1 MKKNCNCSCN
11 SDELY
16 FNNVSNI
23 DRVIENIL
31 NELNN
36 FKVYSD
42 EAEVIVNSEK
52 ERVLAET
59 KRIKAE
65 TERVQ
70 NEIERIKQE
79 EKRQGNNKEF
89 TENET
94 QRLEKFKEIEDKI
107 AEIEKSETER
117 KNKYNEWN
125 DKLNSFNDLSNTLN
139 TKIEEINKTVE
150 KINKLENTTT
160 EDKDKLYTLI
170 DKVDKNITDIENTTK
185 EINSIKETNNKA
197 IQELKASI
205 EDIKK
210 LGLSNEKIDTLEKDI
225 KSLKDKNEEYDTKFA
240 KNDINLKDLRDN
252 EKVVDNSLKSI
263 NTKLDDYNT
272 RITENKENVTNTENS
287 LALAQEKIKNIENS
301 VNKILEGSS
310 SGTNVDVTQFNL
322 LKSKVENNE
331 KSLTTTNET
340 LSTLKTKITT
350 TSDKIT
356 QLEKDLKDKETNL
369 ENKIST
375 TNSSI
380 SSLDEKVNSNQKSL
394 NDKASKTD
402 LDNKADKKHTHNIS
416 DITDLET
423 TLSNKANTS
432 DLENK
437 ADKIDLKTKANKVD
451 LNNKADKTH
460 KHNISDITNLQ
471 AELDKKSNLVEL
483 GSVNL
488 IKNSDDLNSWVKY
501 DGGNHTITKEF
512 MNEFKIDGQRIKSD
526 AANGTD
532 FIKSYIDLNVE
543 NLIIGKTY
551 TFSIYIKNNRDVKA
565 QIRVQGFDW
574 NFVYE
579 LQAKEYKRFIV
590 TGKRV
595 KVDGVWENKIQFQL
609 RCADKTQYVDMT
621 VSRPQLEEG
630 NTVTSWSKN
639 PNDYKDYKDDINK
652 LKTTLDDKANKS
664 DMITKY
670 DLVAETDKLKNSLDK
685 KADKSDVIS
694 KDELNKLNIKID
706 NFKRTV
712 LWDYNYS
719 KSTFSAGSFG
729 FNYDNYIDLDKKYGD
744 TIFTTSNSNSNIT
757 IDKSKVSNFDKSSER
772 LLVINDDDGKYRI
785 VQDILQAEGKMLYRA
800 KVEDEL
806 VDSFYV
812 SKLEQLTR
820 SY

>member
-16 FNNVSNI
+16 YNDLGNI

-42 EAEVIVNSEK
+42 EAEIIVNSEK

-117 KNKYNEWN
+117 KTKYNEWN
-125 DKLNSFNDLSNTLN
+125 DKLNTFNDLSNTLN
-139 TKIEEINKTVE
+139 TKIKEINKTIE
-150 KINKLENTTT
+150 KIEKLENSTT

-170 DKVDKNITDIENTTK
+170 DKVEQNISDIQNTTK

-197 IQELKASI
+197 IQDLKSSI

-225 KSLKDKNEEYDTKFA
+225 KSLKDKNEEYDTKFTT
-240 KNDINLKDLRDN
+240 NDINLKDLRDN
-252 EKVVDNSLKSI
+252 ETTVNNSLKSI

-287 LALAQEKIKNIENS
+287 LALAQEKIKSIENS

-310 SGTNVDVTQFNL
+310 SDTNVDVTQFNL

-356 QLEKDLKDKETNL
+356 QLEKDITDKETNL

-380 SSLDEKVNSNQKSL
+380 SSLNEKVNSNQKSL
-394 NDKASKTD
+394 NNKASKTD
-402 LDNKADKKHTHNIS
+402 LDNKADKKHTHNVS
-416 DITDLET
+416 DITNLQK
-423 TLSNKANTS
+423 TL
-432 DLENK
+432 DE
-437 ADKIDLKTKANKVD
+437 KANKTD
-451 LNNKADKTH
+451 LDKKANKEH
-460 KHNISDITNLQ
+460 KHAISDITNLQ
-471 AELDKKSNLVEL
+471 SELDKKSGLIEL

-488 IKNSDDLNSWVKY
+488 LKNSDNLDNYFVKY
-501 DGGNHTITKEF
+501 DGETHTITDEEITELGIKGKKVF
-512 MNEFKIDGQRIKSD
+512 SLRGNQTSRIKSYCKIPL
-526 AANGTD
+526 TQ
-532 FIKSYIDLNVE
+532 K
-543 NLIIGKTY
+543 LIIGKMY
-551 TFSIYIKNNRDVKA
+551 TFSVYVKNNRNVTQSIA
-565 QIRVQGFDW
+565 LNGFDF
-574 NFVYE
+574 NQFYFDIKPNE
-579 LQAKEYKRFIV
+579 IKRIV
-590 TGKRV
+590 MVGKR
-595 KVDGVWENKIQFQL
+595 KDMEEPWIENVQMLICSHDKEWY
-609 RCADKTQYVDMT
+609 ADVT
-621 VSRPQLEEG
+621 VARPQLEEG
-630 NTVTSWSKN
+630 NTVTSWSKS

-652 LKTTLDDKANKS
+652 LKTTLDDKADKS
-664 DMITKY
+664 DILTKY
-670 DLVAETDKLKNSLDK
+670 DLVTETDKLKNSLDK
-685 KADKSDVIS
+685 KADKSDIIS
-694 KDELNKLNIKID
+694 KDELNNLNIKID

-757 IDKSKVSNFDKSSER
+757 IDKSKVSNFDKTSER
-772 LLVINDDDGKYRI
+772 LLVINDDDRKYRI
-785 VQDILQAEGKMLYRA
+785 VQDILQVEGKMLYRA

-806 VDSFYV
+806 SDSFYV
-812 SKLEQLTR
+812 SKLEQLSR
-820 SY
+820 LY

>member
-1 MKKNCNCSCN
+1 
-11 SDELY
+11 LG
-16 FNNVSNI
+16 NI

-42 EAEVIVNSEK
+42 EAEIIVNSEK

-65 TERVQ
+65 TERIQ

-89 TENET
+89 TENEN

-117 KNKYNEWN
+117 KTKYNEWN
-125 DKLNSFNDLSNTLN
+125 DKLNTFNDLSNTLN
-139 TKIEEINKTVE
+139 TKIKEINKTIE
-150 KINKLENTTT
+150 KIEKLETTTT

-210 LGLSNEKIDTLEKDI
+210 LGLSNEKIDALEKDI
-225 KSLKDKNEEYDTKFA
+225 KSLKDKNEEYDTKFTT
-240 KNDINLKDLRDN
+240 NDINLKDLRDN
-252 EKVVDNSLKSI
+252 ETTVNNSLKSI

-301 VNKILEGSS
+301 VNKILDSS
-310 SGTNVDVTQFNL
+310 SSDTNVDVTQFNL

-331 KSLTTTNET
+331 KGITNTNET
-340 LSTLKTKITT
+340 ISELKTNISN

-356 QLEKDLKDKETNL
+356 QLEKDLKEKETNL

-380 SSLDEKVNSNQKSL
+380 TSLDEKVNSNQKSL
-394 NDKASKTD
+394 ND
-402 LDNKADKKHTHNIS
+402 
-416 DITDLET
+416 
-423 TLSNKANTS
+423 
-432 DLENK
+432 
-437 ADKIDLKTKANKVD
+437 KANKVD

-526 AANGTD
+526 TGNSTD
-532 FIKSYIDLNVE
+532 FIKSYINLDVE
-543 NLIIGKTY
+543 NLIVGKTY
-551 TFSIYIKNNRDVKA
+551 TFSIYVKNNRDVKA
-565 QIRVQGFDW
+565 QIRIQGFDW
-574 NFVYE
+574 NFAYE
-579 LQAKEYKRFIV
+579 LQPSECKRFFV
-590 TGKRV
+590 SGKR
-595 KVDGVWENKIQFQL
+595 DDITDQWTKIVQFQL
-609 RCADKTQYVDMT
+609 RSADKTQYVDMT

-639 PNDYKDYKDDINK
+639 PNDYKDDINK

-664 DMITKY
+664 DTLTKY
-670 DLVAETDKLKNSLDK
+670 DLVTETDKLKNLLDK
-685 KADKSDVIS
+685 KADKSDIIS
-694 KDELNKLNIKID
+694 KDELNNLNIKID

-712 LWDYNYS
+712 LWEYNYS

-729 FNYDNYIDLDKKYGD
+729 FNYDNYIELDKKYGD
-744 TIFTTSNSNSNIT
+744 TIFTTSNSSSNIT
-757 IDKSKVSNFDKSSER
+757 IDKSKVSKFDKSSER

-806 VDSFYV
+806 SDSFYV

-820 SY
+820 LY

>member
-16 FNNVSNI
+16 YNDLGNI

-42 EAEVIVNSEK
+42 EAEIIVNSEK
-52 ERVLAET
+52 ERVLNET

-65 TERVQ
+65 TERIQ

-117 KNKYNEWN
+117 KTKYNEWN
-125 DKLNSFNDLSNTLN
+125 DKLNTFNDLSNTLN
-139 TKIEEINKTVE
+139 TKIEEINKTIE
-150 KINKLENTTT
+150 KINNLETTTT

-185 EINSIKETNNKA
+185 EITSIKNANNKA
-197 IQELKASI
+197 IQDLKSSI

-210 LGLSNEKIDTLEKDI
+210 NITSNEKLTTIEKDI
-225 KSLKDKNEEYDTKFA
+225 KSLKENKTS
-240 KNDINLKDLRDN
+240 
-252 EKVVDNSLKSI
+252 VDSSIKSI
-263 NTKLDDYNT
+263 NTKLDDYNK
-272 RITENKENVTNTENS
+272 RIAENKENVTNTENS
-287 LALAQEKIKNIENS
+287 LALTQEKIKNIENS
-301 VNKILEGSS
+301 VNKILDGSS
-310 SGTNVDVTQFNL
+310 SETNVDVTQFNL

-331 KSLTTTNET
+331 KGLTANNET
-340 LSTLKTKITT
+340 LSTLKTKIST

-375 TNSSI
+375 ANSSI

-526 AANGTD
+526 GANGTD

-543 NLIIGKTY
+543 NLIVGKTY
-551 TFSIYIKNNRDVKA
+551 TFSIYVKNNRDVKA

-574 NFVYE
+574 NFAHE

-590 TGKRV
+590 TGKRA

-609 RCADKTQYVDMT
+609 RSTDKTQYVDMT

-639 PNDYKDYKDDINK
+639 PNDYKDDINK
-652 LKTTLDDKANKS
+652 LKK
-664 DMITKY
+664 
-670 DLVAETDKLKNSLDK
+670 SLDK
-685 KADKSDVIS
+685 KADKSDIIS

-712 LWDYNYS
+712 LWDLNYS

-729 FNYDNYIDLDKKYGD
+729 FNYDNYINLDKKYGD

-806 VDSFYV
+806 SDSFYV
-812 SKLEQLTR
+812 SKLEQLSR
-820 SY
+820 LY

>member
-42 EAEVIVNSEK
+42 EAEIIVNSEK

-65 TERVQ
+65 TQRLQ
-70 NEIERIKQE
+70 NELERI
-79 EKRQGNNKEF
+79 
-89 TENET
+89 ENENKRKSSNKNYIENEN
-94 QRLEKFKEIEDKI
+94 QRNEKFKEIEQKI
-107 AEIEKSETER
+107 SEIEKAENDR
-117 KNKYNEWN
+117 KDNYNNWNKKIE
-125 DKLNSFNDLSNTLN
+125 SFNKLSDTMNE
-139 TKIEEINKTVE
+139 KISEINKTIE
-150 KINKLENTTT
+150 KIEKLENSTT

-170 DKVDKNITDIENTTK
+170 DKVEQNISDIQNTTN
-185 EINSIKETNNKA
+185 EIKSIKSQNENSIN
-197 IQELKASI
+197 ELRTSI

-210 LGLSNEKIDTLEKDI
+210 NITSNEKLTTIEKDI
-225 KSLKDKNEEYDTKFA
+225 KSLKDKDIEYDSKFTT
-240 KNDINLKDLRDN
+240 NDINLKDLRDKDTELEN
-252 EKVVDNSLKSI
+252 KIKTADVEIKSI
-263 NTKLDDYNT
+263 NTKSTDNKSSIDTINT
-272 RITENKENVTNTENS
+272 KLKNVESS
-287 LALAQEKIKNIENS
+287 LS
-301 VNKILEGSS
+301 KILESS
-310 SGTNVDVTQFNL
+310 STDTNIDITQFNL

-331 KSLTTTNET
+331 ENLSTITSKISDIENKIT
-340 LSTLKTKITT
+340 LSSENI
-350 TSDKIT
+350 DKIK
-356 QLEKDLKDKETNL
+356 KDITDKETLLN
-369 ENKIST
+369 NKIST
-375 TNSSI
+375 TNSSL
-380 SSLDEKVNSNQKSL
+380 SSLSDKVNSNQKSL
-394 NDKASKTD
+394 DEKANKTD
-402 LDNKADKKHTHNIS
+402 LDK
-416 DITDLET
+416 
-423 TLSNKANTS
+423 
-432 DLENK
+432 
-437 ADKIDLKTKANKVD
+437 KANKE
-451 LNNKADKTH
+451 H

-471 AELDKKSNLVEL
+471 SELDKKSNLIDL

-501 DGGNHTITKEF
+501 DGGNHIITKEF

-526 AANGTD
+526 GANGTD

-543 NLIIGKTY
+543 NLIVGKTY
-551 TFSIYIKNNRDVKA
+551 TFSIYVKNNRDVKA

-574 NFVYE
+574 NFMYE

-590 TGKRV
+590 TGKRA

-609 RCADKTQYVDMT
+609 RSTDKSQYVDMT

-639 PNDYKDYKDDINK
+639 PNDYKDYKD
-652 LKTTLDDKANKS
+652 
-664 DMITKY
+664 
-670 DLVAETDKLKNSLDK
+670 
-685 KADKSDVIS
+685 
-694 KDELNKLNIKID
+694 ELNNLNIKID

-712 LWDYNYS
+712 LWEYNYS

-757 IDKSKVSNFDKSSER
+757 IDKSKVSNFDKNSER

-806 VDSFYV
+806 SDSFYV
-812 SKLEQLTR
+812 SKLEQLSR
-820 SY
+820 LY

>member
-16 FNNVSNI
+16 YNDLGNI

-42 EAEVIVNSEK
+42 EAEIIVNSEK

-65 TERVQ
+65 TERIQ

-89 TENET
+89 TENEN

-117 KNKYNEWN
+117 KTKYNEWDN
-125 DKLNSFNDLSNTLN
+125 KLNTFNDLSNTLN
-139 TKIEEINKTVE
+139 TKIKEINKTIE
-150 KINKLENTTT
+150 KINNLETTTT

-185 EINSIKETNNKA
+185 EITTIKNANNKA
-197 IQELKASI
+197 IQDLKSSI

-210 LGLSNEKIDTLEKDI
+210 NITSNEKLTSIENDL
-225 KSLKDKNEEYDTKFA
+225 KSLKENKTS
-240 KNDINLKDLRDN
+240 
-252 EKVVDNSLKSI
+252 VDSSIKSI
-263 NTKLDDYNT
+263 NTKLDDYNK
-272 RITENKENVTNTENS
+272 RIAENKENVTNTENS

-301 VNKILEGSS
+301 VNKILDGSS
-310 SGTNVDVTQFNL
+310 SETNVDVTQFNL

-331 KSLTTTNET
+331 KGLTANNET
-340 LSTLKTKITT
+340 LSTLKTKIST

-380 SSLDEKVNSNQKSL
+380 ISLDEKVNSNQKSL
-394 NDKASKTD
+394 NDKANKVD
-402 LDNKADKKHTHNIS
+402 LNNKADKKHTHNIS

-437 ADKIDLKTKANKVD
+437 ADKIDLKT
-451 LNNKADKTH
+451 KADKTH

-526 AANGTD
+526 TGNSTD
-532 FIKSYIDLNVE
+532 FIKSYINLDVE
-543 NLIIGKTY
+543 NLIVGKTY
-551 TFSIYIKNNRDVKA
+551 TFSIYVKNNRDVKA

-574 NFVYE
+574 NFAYE
-579 LQAKEYKRFIV
+579 LQASECKRFFV
-590 TGKRV
+590 SGKR
-595 KVDGVWENKIQFQL
+595 GHITGQLTKIVQFQL
-609 RCADKTQYVDMT
+609 RSADKTQYVDMT

-639 PNDYKDYKDDINK
+639 PNDYKDDINK
-652 LKTTLDDKANKS
+652 LKTTLDDKADKS
-664 DMITKY
+664 DTLTKY
-670 DLVAETDKLKNSLDK
+670 DLVTETDKLKNSLDK
-685 KADKSDVIS
+685 KADKSDIIS
-694 KDELNKLNIKID
+694 KDELNNLNIKID
-706 NFKRTV
+706 NFKRSV
-712 LWDYNYS
+712 LWEYNYS

-785 VQDILQAEGKMLYRA
+785 VQDILQAEGKMLYRG

-806 VDSFYV
+806 SDSFYV
-812 SKLEQLTR
+812 SKLEQLSR
-820 SY
+820 LY